1 MTDMSSASRRVDA
14 DGQPLRL
21 MAVHAHPDDE
31 SSKGAATVAK
41 YVDEGVEVLVVTCTG
56 GERGDILNPKMDT
69 PENWENIATLRSAEM
84 ARAREILGVE
94 QTWLGFVDSGLPE
107 GDPLPPLP
115 DGCFA
120 LVPLEESAA
129 ALARVI
135 RTFRPHVVTTY
146 DENGG
151 YPHPDHIR
159 THEVTMAA
167 VDLAA
172 DSEAPQELGEPW
184 PVAKVYYHMTFH
196 RSRAAALDAA
206 MHDDGLVSPYAERLK
221 DWPDDPA
228 QAARLTTFV
237 PCSDYFSVRDDA
249 LRAHAT
255 QIDPDGFW
263 FAVPLATQQ
272 KVWPTEDYQLAKSRV
287 ATSLPE
293 DDLFAGIDTHEAD
306 RVDTWFY
313 SI

>member
-1 MTDMSSASRRVDA
+1 MSSTQQRVDA
-14 DGQPLRL
+14 SGEPLRL

-41 YVDEGVEVLVVTCTG
+41 YIDEGVSVLVVTCTG

-69 PENWENIATLRSAEM
+69 PENWAAIATLRNAEM
-84 ARAREILGVE
+84 ARAREILGID

-120 LVPLEESAA
+120 LAPLADSVG
-129 ALARVI
+129 ALVRVI
-135 RTFRPHVVTTY
+135 RQFRPHVVTTY

-167 VDLAA
+167 VEAAA
-172 DSEAPQELGEPW
+172 DPDAYPGAGVPW
-184 PVAKVYYHMTFH
+184 AVLKVYYHMTFH
-196 RSRAAALDAA
+196 RSRMLALDAA
-206 MHDDGLVSPYAERLK
+206 MHEHGLDSPYAERLK

-237 PCSDYFSVRDDA
+237 PCADYFDVRDQA
-249 LRAHAT
+249 LLAHAT

-263 FAVPLATQQ
+263 FAVPRPIQQ

-293 DDLFAGIDTHEAD
+293 DDLFAGIETHEAD
-306 RVDTWFY
+306 RVGTWFY